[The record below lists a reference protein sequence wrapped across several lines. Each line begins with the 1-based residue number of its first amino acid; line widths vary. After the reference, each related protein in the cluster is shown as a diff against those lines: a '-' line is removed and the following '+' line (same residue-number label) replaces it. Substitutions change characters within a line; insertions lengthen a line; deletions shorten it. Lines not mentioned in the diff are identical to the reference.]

1 MIRWKQR
8 QLDRFG
14 VSIAVLTL
22 AGLGFVVAQTGA
34 EGLQPVEVLRVLSVW
49 GFTEELIFTSV
60 GLIVLAFLAGRDKNR
75 SVAVGGIVLLL
86 LANSTMAGPA
96 NLIPNYPTA
105 LGIERDTLL
114 FLAETDPHTPI
125 FEEIP
130 VVLRM
135 GEVLGDARLIIP
147 LFDFADR
154 IRAFTDVNVISES
167 GPYDFPVDNLPEL
180 GEEMSLGL
188 LGAIPVSVIGT
199 SDEYVWLNA
208 PDGIYIVAREL
219 LVDPTS

>member
-8 QLDRFG
+8 QLDRYG
-14 VSIAVLTL
+14 VSIALLILT
-22 AGLGFVVAQTGA
+22 GLGFLVARTGA
-34 EGLQPVEVLRVLSVW
+34 EGLQPVEVLRVVSVW
-49 GFTEELIFTSV
+49 GFAEELIFTSV
-60 GLIVLAFLAGRDKNR
+60 GLIVLAFMAGRGKNGP
-75 SVAVGGIVLLL
+75 VAIGGIVLLL

-105 LGIERDTLL
+105 IGIERETLL
-114 FLAETDPHTPI
+114 FLAETDPHPPI
-125 FEEIP
+125 YEEIP

-135 GEVLGDARLIIP
+135 GEVLGNARLIIP

-154 IRAFTDVNVISES
+154 IRAFTDVDVISEI

-180 GEEMSLGL
+180 GEEVSLGL
-188 LGAIPVSVIGT
+188 LGAIPVSVIGK

-219 LVDPTS
+219 LVDSTS